1 MHKIQAG
8 VAELTRLIG
17 ERRFAVGDKLGL
29 GDIAAGAALGYLNL
43 RFQEF
48 DWQTLHPALAA
59 YAAALEQ
66 RPSFAQTRP
75 YPQNITSKVV

>member
-1 MHKIQAG
+1 M
-8 VAELTRLIG
+8 IG
-17 ERRFAVGDKLGL
+17 GREFAVGDKLGL
-29 GDIAAGAALGYLNL
+29 GDIAAGAALGYLNV

-48 DWQTLHPALAA
+48 DWQSLHPALAA

>member
-29 GDIAAGAALGYLNL
+29 GDIAAGAALGSLNL

-66 RPSFAQTRP
+66 RPSFANSVP